1 MDLTR
6 HLQSSA
12 PGVGYAVDSGK
23 AMAQK
28 NNYQLVDKVS
38 WFFQSVTNEY
48 TLI

>member
-1 MDLTR
+1 LAVWELGISFTDLAR

-12 PGVGYAVDSGK
+12 PGVGYAVDRGR

-38 WFFQSVTNEY
+38 
-48 TLI
+48 